1 MAGAFLES
9 CTELLQKAEPDDE
22 FAVAEEAGEQ
32 FMAVKPW
39 LGQIHPPSS
48 WQDPKDV
55 SKPPKSTLELE
66 FVHGCACQLSG
77 VHFGGLLGLV
87 TSIGYAWQVSGP

>member
-1 MAGAFLES
+1 MHAALVAGAFLES

-48 WQDPKDV
+48 WQDPKDL

-77 VHFGGLLGLV
+77 VHLMAGLGL
-87 TSIGYAWQVSGP
+87 